1 MMKYYEKKD
10 DERQKILK
18 NNFVGVNFEQKKNK
32 IFVANWLILAV
43 FF

>member
-1 MMKYYEKKD
+1 MGGVMEGKKN
-10 DERQKILK
+10 IK

-32 IFVANWLILAV
+32 IFVAKWLIFAV

>member
-1 MMKYYEKKD
+1 MIKKD
-10 DERQKILK
+10 DERQKNIK

-32 IFVANWLILAV
+32 IFVAKWLIFAV